1 LPVSFICLYIPFMPF
16 SSLPCKLLLLLLFA
30 CKNPG
35 KPSIVKT
42 ASPDSAI
49 HLQEANKTVY
59 TNTSGRIETG
69 NINPAQIVSFA
80 QSLKG
85 TPYKYRSAD
94 PSQGFD
100 CSGFITYVFNHFKI
114 NVPRSSVDF
123 TTVPKEIKLR
133 DAKAGDLILF
143 TGTDSTKRAVGHMG
157 IFVNKPGE
165 EHVFIHSTSG
175 KANSVTETPLNTYYQ
190 GRFVKAIRIFRQN
203 D

>member
-1 LPVSFICLYIPFMPF
+1 MPVFVCFNHLYMPF
-16 SSLPCKLLLLLLFA
+16 SSVPYKLLVLLLFA

-35 KPSIVKT
+35 KPASVNHSSNAATDKTSFVKT
-42 ASPDSAI
+42 SD
-49 HLQEANKTVY
+49 
-59 TNTSGRIETG
+59 RIETR
-69 NINPAQIVSFA
+69 NISPAQIVSFA

-85 TPYKYRSAD
+85 IPYKYGSTD

-114 NVPRSSVDF
+114 NVPRSSVEF
-123 TTVPKEIKLR
+123 ITVPKEIKLKE
-133 DAKAGDLILF
+133 AKAGDLILF
-143 TGTDSTKRAVGHMG
+143 TGTDSTKRTVGHMG

-175 KANSVTETPLNTYYQ
+175 KANSVTETPLNAYYQ